1 MHSKQD
7 LILKALKIAS
17 WAIFIALCIEAGAII
32 FNFVFT
38 LFKPIGARNI
48 YQGLNLSDLYE
59 KSFTHYVG
67 VMSFMVLLSVLKAY
81 LFFLVVKI
89 FMKLNFVTPFSVE
102 IATLIEK
109 ISIEALSIGIVSFIA
124 RQYAK
129 RLTQSGLDVNGVNEY
144 WSDAVTFLMMAAI
157 LYIIAQIFKKGIAIQ
172 NENDLTI

>member
-1 MHSKQD
+1 MHAKQD

-17 WAIFIALCIEAGAII
+17 WAILIALCIEAGAII

-38 LFKPIGARNI
+38 LFQPIGARNI

-59 KSFTHYVG
+59 KNFTHYVG
-67 VMSFMVLLSVLKAY
+67 VMSFMVLVSVLKAY

-89 FMKLNFVTPFSVE
+89 FMQLNVVKPFSVE
-102 IATLIEK
+102 IAALIEK
-109 ISIEALSIGIVSFIA
+109 ISIEALSIGIVSFVA

-129 RLTQSGLDVNGVNEY
+129 RLTQSGLDVNGVNQY